1 SKYNFCCRAISLSE
15 TFDLLSAPSH
25 SKSTSPPA
33 LAMALLTRRAN
44 AIESS
49 PSCLLMGGRY
59 QTSQVIAQLVI
70 IIHKY

>member
-1 SKYNFCCRAISLSE
+1 SKYNFCCRAINLFE
-15 TFDLLSAPSH
+15 TLFLLSSPSH
-25 SKSTSPPA
+25 SMSTSPPA
-33 LAMALLTRRAN
+33 LAMAFLTRRAN

-49 PSCLLMGGRY
+49 PSCLVIGGRY